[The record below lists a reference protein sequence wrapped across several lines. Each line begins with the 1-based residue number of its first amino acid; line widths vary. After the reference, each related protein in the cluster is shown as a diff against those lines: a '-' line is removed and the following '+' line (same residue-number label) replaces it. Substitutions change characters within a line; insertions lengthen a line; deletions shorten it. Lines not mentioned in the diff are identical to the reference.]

1 VPGSHLAG
9 FILAAPLPIDTR
21 IAASLVPC
29 SFVPQFFSLYFF
41 RLQLGKL
48 VAFYQQRCITEAL
61 SSFSVSRVMQKQGP
75 SRYRRDPLKT
85 TTATLC
91 VVLVLSALSIAQNP
105 TLNPV
110 PNTIFVGAD
119 GKFETAPDTAL
130 IQYNI
135 SAQADSAKDAY
146 DQAAK
151 QAEATRQV
159 MRLNGIDPKSAEIG
173 FFSVNPQYDWKN
185 PKHKVIGY
193 QVTTSVSLKLKD
205 FSKIGPVTQQ
215 LAEASVS
222 ESQSLSYTLDSTDE
236 TKSKA
241 VADAYRRA
249 RASAQSLAAAS
260 GRTLGELSYASVDTF
275 ENIRVMAPMQR
286 RGPMAMAVQSPAPT
300 EEFSPQNVTVT
311 AHVNAMF
318 VLK

>member
-1 VPGSHLAG
+1 
-9 FILAAPLPIDTR
+9 
-21 IAASLVPC
+21 
-29 SFVPQFFSLYFF
+29 
-41 RLQLGKL
+41 
-48 VAFYQQRCITEAL
+48 
-61 SSFSVSRVMQKQGP
+61 M
-75 SRYRRDPLKT
+75 KT
-85 TTATLC
+85 AIFNLC
-91 VVLVLSALSIAQNP
+91 AVLVLSVLSIAQGP

-130 IQYNI
+130 IQFNI
-135 SAQADSAKDAY
+135 STQADSAKDAY
-146 DQAAK
+146 DMAAK

-159 MRLNGIDPKSAEIG
+159 LRANGIDPKSAEIG

-185 PKHKVIGY
+185 PKHRVIGY

-222 ESQSLSYTLDSTDE
+222 ESQSLSYTLDSPDE
-236 TKSKA
+236 AKSKAVA

-249 RASAQSLAAAS
+249 RASAQSLATAS

-275 ENIRVMAPMQR
+275 ENIRVMAPMPR
-286 RGPMAMAVQSPAPT
+286 RGPMAMAAQGPAPT

>member
-1 VPGSHLAG
+1 
-9 FILAAPLPIDTR
+9 
-21 IAASLVPC
+21 
-29 SFVPQFFSLYFF
+29 
-41 RLQLGKL
+41 
-48 VAFYQQRCITEAL
+48 
-61 SSFSVSRVMQKQGP
+61 M
-75 SRYRRDPLKT
+75 KT
-85 TTATLC
+85 TFVTFCA
-91 VVLVLSALSIAQNP
+91 VLVLSALAIAQSS
-105 TLNPV
+105 TLNPL
-110 PNTIFVGAD
+110 PNTVFVGAD

-130 IQYNI
+130 IQFNI

-159 MRLNGIDPKSAEIG
+159 LRANGIDPKSAEVG

-185 PKHKVIGY
+185 PKHRVIGY

-215 LAEASVS
+215 LADASVVG
-222 ESQSLSYTLDSTDE
+222 ESQSLSLSYTLDSIDE
-236 TKSKA
+236 AKSKA

-249 RASAQSLAAAS
+249 HASAQTLADAS
-260 GRTLGELSYASVDTF
+260 GRALGELSYATVDTF
-275 ENIRVMAPMQR
+275 ENIRLVAPMPR
-286 RGPMAMAVQSPAPT
+286 RGMAMAMAPQNAAPT
-300 EEFSPQNVTVT
+300 EEFSPQNVKVT

>member
-1 VPGSHLAG
+1 MKTAIVTICGVL
-9 FILAAPLPIDTR
+9 ILNAFSMAQSP
-21 IAASLVPC
+21 AFS
-29 SFVPQFFSLYFF
+29 PQ
-41 RLQLGKL
+41 
-48 VAFYQQRCITEAL
+48 
-61 SSFSVSRVMQKQGP
+61 
-75 SRYRRDPLKT
+75 
-85 TTATLC
+85 
-91 VVLVLSALSIAQNP
+91 
-105 TLNPV
+105 

-130 IQYNI
+130 VQFNI
-135 SAQADSAKDAY
+135 SAQANSAKDAY

-151 QAEATRQV
+151 QAEVTRQIL
-159 MRLNGIDPKSAEIG
+159 RANAIDPKSAEIG

-215 LAEASVS
+215 LADASVS

-236 TKSKA
+236 AKSKA
-241 VADAYRRA
+241 VADAYRHA
-249 RASAQSLAAAS
+249 RASAQSLVAAS
-260 GRTLGELSYASVDTF
+260 GHTLGELSYASVDTF
-275 ENIRVMAPMQR
+275 ENIRVMSPMPR
-286 RGPMAMAVQSPAPT
+286 HAMAMKAEGPAPT

-311 AHVNAMF
+311 AHVNATF